1 MYQFNDL
8 VKLMQ
13 DCGPIWYNEV
23 FKEIIDDYVVKEQFM
38 KLIEKYNTKK
48 TIYPPFENMFKQFK
62 QCSLYDISVVI
73 FGYKPNQKPNLTN
86 IINELHDEYKY
97 VINDRNF
104 KINFREDYKSKIKE
118 WNKQGVLTL
127 YYCLSYDNTDS
138 KFHIELWRLFMNKV
152 VKMIQLKQKYIIF
165 LLWENGLGEIPII
178 LREELKDDSKRLKT
192 KNDKDKRKEELTY
205 YLLQRDAI
213 QVKNSRF
220 IGCNHFIIT
229 NHYLKEW
236 FRPTIQWV

>member
-1 MYQFNDL
+1 MYQFSDL
-8 VKLMQ
+8 IKLMQ

-23 FKEIIDDYVVKEQFM
+23 FKEIVDDYVVKEQFM

-73 FGYKPNQKPNLTN
+73 FGYKPIQKPNLTN

-104 KINFREDYKSKIKE
+104 KINFKEDYKLKIKE

-127 YYCLSYDNTDS
+127 YYCLSYDNTDN

-205 YLLQRDAI
+205 YILQRDAI

-236 FRPTIQWV
+236 FRPTIKWV